1 MQRAVVL
8 IVSAALLLSLGAAA
22 AAAEGDEKK
31 VQWFDKI
38 KFGGDLRLRFEH
50 FDWEDKF
57 DDDIRDRFR
66 YRFRFGATA
75 TLTDKV
81 KVGFQLRSGNPD
93 NPHSDNQSFDTG
105 FDKNT
110 ISIAEAFVAWQPR
123 EFIGITGGKFSPK
136 KIWLVS
142 DMQWDDDVI
151 VEGVMENFRFGGA
164 GPMDAFEATAYQFI
178 LEESSSSGDAYLVGL
193 QLRPRFT
200 LNEKNQLT
208 VGATYDA
215 YSRPDNV
222 VGLTLGGDLDTEPEG
237 VVTNLVDP
245 ATGELVSD
253 FRVLTAFFEWKNKAS
268 KRWPVKLSY
277 FYYRNLGAEDAVG
290 AIVDDEGTI
299 LVGGLNSEDNDTGY
313 FARVQVG
320 DYKKPGQV
328 AVRLSRYHSEPD
340 AIFYAWVQSDTRR
353 GSNVDGERLDIRIGM
368 PLKQYINVTWYHT
381 DWMEGDDTTMDRWQ
395 FDYIFKF

>member
-1 MQRAVVL
+1 MQRTVILA
-8 IVSAALLLSLGAAA
+8 ISAAFLLSLGTAVAAG
-22 AAAEGDEKK
+22 EDEKK
-31 VQWFDKI
+31 EQWFDKI

-66 YRFRFGATA
+66 YRFRVGATA
-75 TLTDKV
+75 TLTEKL

-93 NPHSDNQSFDTG
+93 NPHSDNQSFDSG
-105 FDKNT
+105 FDKNE
-110 ISIAEAFVAWQPR
+110 ISIAEAYVAWQPR
-123 EFIGITGGKFSPK
+123 EFLGITGGKFSPK

-142 DMQWDDDVI
+142 DLQWDDDVI
-151 VEGVMENFRFGGA
+151 VEGAMENFRFGGIGA
-164 GPMDAFEATAYQFI
+164 MEAFEATAYQFF
-178 LEESSSSGDAYLVGL
+178 LEESSSSGDAYLLGL
-193 QLRPRFT
+193 QLRPIFT

-208 VGATYDA
+208 VGATYD
-215 YSRPDNV
+215 SFTRPDNV
-222 VGLTLGGDLDTEPEG
+222 VGLTLGGSLDTEPEG

-253 FRVLTAFFEWKNKAS
+253 FRVLTAFFEWKNKTS

-290 AIVDDEGTI
+290 SIIDDEDNI

-328 AVRLSRYHSEPD
+328 AVRLTRYDSEPD

-353 GSNVDGERLDIRIGM
+353 GSNVDGERLDVRIGM
-368 PLKQYINVTWYHT
+368 PHKQYINVTWYHT
-381 DWMEGDDTTMDRWQ
+381 DWKRGQDTTMDRWQ